1 MRRLQ
6 FCRKPAFFFVGRVS
20 PEMLH
25 MQDMTQFSHYFVSF
39 VAQEDH
45 LGGMEEALRLAE
57 GKLLPLSQIHR
68 PKSLRVCRIE
78 DFKRE
83 LS

>member
-1 MRRLQ
+1 
-6 FCRKPAFFFVGRVS
+6 
-20 PEMLH
+20 MLH

-39 VAQEDH
+39 VAEKNH
-45 LGGMEEALRLAE
+45 LGGVEEALCLAE

-68 PKSLRVCRIE
+68 SESLSVRRIE

-83 LS
+83 FS

>member
-1 MRRLQ
+1 MRWLQ
-6 FCRKPAFFFVGRVS
+6 FCRKSAFFFVGRVS

-25 MQDMTQFSHYFVSF
+25 MQDMSQFSHYLVSF
-39 VAQEDH
+39 VAQKDH
-45 LGGMEEALRLAE
+45 LGGVEEALRFTE

-68 PKSLRVCRIE
+68 SESLRVCRIE